1 VTEVSITELRSNLPA
16 WIDRVVRGE
25 ALRVTRRGR
34 VVARIEP
41 SDDHRTAA
49 REELTRLRQV
59 ARVGDVESPVDAAWE
74 SDAPA

>member
-1 VTEVSITELRSNLPA
+1 VTEVSITELRSNLPG

-41 SDDHRTAA
+41 TVDPRDAA
-49 REELTRLRQV
+49 REGLANLREV
-59 ARVGDVESPVDAAWE
+59 ARVGDVVSPVDVSWE